1 MKKNDQM
8 NKNQEKIGIYSQVIR
23 YQTLSDLDF
32 QITMI
37 NLFKKIKNNFAKELE
52 STFKKNQMENL
63 ELKNKTTIIKDSIDW
78 RKDQ

>member
-1 MKKNDQM
+1 M

>member
-1 MKKNDQM
+1 
-8 NKNQEKIGIYSQVIR
+8 
-23 YQTLSDLDF
+23 
-32 QITMI
+32 MI

-78 RKDQ
+78 RKD